1 MDSQR
6 VIRHYKVITVGEST
20 IDAYMTLPRS
30 SDSISYD
37 AEHSLLSFSHGDKI
51 DVERY
56 DFTIGGNATNVAV
69 GLNRLGVKATLCS
82 ETGDD
87 EFSIKI
93 RNLLASEQ
101 VERLF
106 VNQVH
111 GASNF
116 SVIIN
121 YHNERTVF
129 VQNVEREHDFQL
141 NDVTT
146 DMVYLTSM
154 GNKWQEPYRKIVDFV
169 KEQKACLVFNPGS
182 RQIHEG
188 RETVHHVMKSTDI
201 LILNKEEGEH
211 LINQKVAADSP
222 DNREYMVELMQ
233 KLQKLGPK
241 TIVMTNG
248 RHGSYAI
255 DEKKEIYFQE
265 MYPGELVERTGAGDA
280 FSAGFLAAAVQGIG
294 LPDSMLW
301 GAINASSVVSHIG
314 AQAGLLK
321 KDEMKELLG

>member
-1 MDSQR
+1 MN
-6 VIRHYKVITVGEST
+6 RHYQVITVGEST
-20 IDAYMTLPRS
+20 IDAFMTLPQGN
-30 SDSISYD
+30 DSILYD
-37 AEHSLLSFSHGDKI
+37 AEHSLLSFKHGDKI

-93 RNLLASEQ
+93 RNLLASEH

-121 YHNERTVF
+121 YRNERTVF

-141 NDVTT
+141 IDVTT
-146 DMVYLTSM
+146 DMVYLTSL
-154 GNKWQEPYRKIVDFV
+154 GNKWQEPYKKIVAFARD
-169 KEQKACLVFNPGS
+169 QKACLVFNPGS

-188 RETVHHVMKSTDI
+188 RETVHYVLKYTDI

-211 LINQKVAADSP
+211 LIYKKDIPDSP
-222 DNREYMVELMQ
+222 DNREYIVELIG
-233 KLQKLGPK
+233 KLQKLGAK
-241 TIVMTNG
+241 TVVMTNG

-255 DEKKEIYFQE
+255 DEKKEIYYQE
-265 MYPGELVERTGAGDA
+265 MYPGKLVERTGAGDA
-280 FSAGFLAAAVQGIG
+280 FSGGFLAAAVHGVC

-301 GAINASSVVSHIG
+301 GAINASSVISHIG

-321 KDEMKELLG
+321 KDEMKEFLK